1 MKALILANVGKEH
14 FCKNEVL
21 PSCYLPLYNKMNV
34 LERQISLLNVNGIS
48 NEDICILFGSDG
60 IWEVDA
66 VKNITENI
74 KIKKIFAERNN
85 ALSPEIF
92 KDSFFD
98 NEETIILD
106 GNQVFDI
113 AILSRL
119 KRYKHDNVIV
129 VKKMINPDNTDHII
143 ELDGNK
149 IRAITSPNLM
159 SFPWIE
165 FSGVARLS
173 AKAMQELKNV
183 VVAPMPFLEA
193 IKGILNSI
201 ELFSIDYEDLLYGR
215 LNGGHS
221 NELTG
226 GSYANL
232 NYRLVVKKKA
242 EGEGRAK
249 LINEIKW
256 LLDLPKELKPYF
268 SEVLEYDI
276 ESPEVYFDVPYYGS
290 RNLREHIF
298 DGHFDSD
305 AAVSF
310 LEKLLDW
317 MFENVYSRKVM
328 NAPFD
333 WAEQKHVRRVL
344 DRLPECA
351 KRSEALGKLINAKTV
366 EINGVKYRNVQ
377 EIFKEIE
384 KNKEFLDVINPKELI
399 MIHGDLHFQNILIYP
414 SNDKG
419 FMLVDPR
426 GELDGS
432 DLYYDMGKLWHSF
445 HGKYD
450 YVHSDQFKFNISWKD
465 DTAVANYELTNKFS
479 VNVYNEIYSKFLK
492 LITKYDLIKNDPFWE
507 MKSLFA
513 EAADFCSVSIF
524 HIGKTKDA
532 DRTLVLYLIGV
543 QLINEFYDKYLV
555 NDKWKNIKQ
564 MCRV

>member
-1 MKALILANVGKEH
+1 MT
-14 FCKNEVL
+14 
-21 PSCYLPLYNKMNV
+21 V

-48 NEDICILFGSDG
+48 NEDICILFGSEG

-74 KIKKIFAERNN
+74 RIKKIFTERNN
-85 ALSPEIF
+85 VISQEIF
-92 KDSFFD
+92 KDAFFD
-98 NEETIILD
+98 DETIIID

-119 KRYKHDNVIV
+119 KRYKHDNVFV

-149 IRAITSPNLM
+149 IKAVTSPNLM

-165 FSGVARLS
+165 FSGIARLS
-173 AKAMQELKNV
+173 SKAMNKLKDIII
-183 VVAPMPFLEA
+183 APMPFLEA
-193 IKGILNSI
+193 IKCLLNEV
-201 ELFSIDYEDLLYGR
+201 ELISIDYEDLLYGR

-242 EGEGRAK
+242 QGEGREK

-298 DGHFDSD
+298 DGHFD
-305 AAVSF
+305 ANAVISF

-317 MFENVYSRKVM
+317 MFENVYSRKFSK
-328 NAPFD
+328 APSD
-333 WAEQKHVRRVL
+333 WVEQKHIRRVL
-344 DRLPECA
+344 DRLPVCA
-351 KRSEALGKLINAKTV
+351 KRSEALGKLINAKTI
-366 EINGVKYRNVQ
+366 EINGIRYRNIR
-377 EIFKEIE
+377 EIFAEIE
-384 KNKEFLDVINPKELI
+384 KNKYFIDVINPKDLI
-399 MIHGDLHFQNILIYP
+399 MIHGDLHFQNILIY
-414 SNDKG
+414 SNNDKG

-426 GELDGS
+426 GELNGS

-450 YVHSDQFKFNISWKD
+450 FVHSDQFKLNLSWNND
-465 DTAVANYELTNKFS
+465 IPIINYELTNKFS
-479 VNVYNEIYSKFLK
+479 VNVYDEIYRKFPK
-492 LITKYDLIKNDPFWE
+492 LITKYDAIKNDPHWE
-507 MKSLFA
+507 MKALFA
-513 EAADFCSVSIF
+513 EASDFCSVSIF
-524 HIGKTKDA
+524 HIGKTSNA
-532 DRTLVLYLIGV
+532 ERTIVLYLIGV
-543 QLINEFYDKYLV
+543 QLINEFYEKYLV
-555 NDKWKNIKQ
+555 NNNWKTS
-564 MCRV
+564 

>member
-1 MKALILANVGKEH
+1 MKALILANIGKEH
-14 FCKNEVL
+14 FYKNEIL
-21 PSCYLPLYNKMNV
+21 PSCFLPLYNKMNV
-34 LERQISLLNVNGIS
+34 IERQISLLNVNGIP
-48 NEDICILFGSDG
+48 NENICILFGKDG
-60 IWEVDA
+60 IWGMDS
-66 VKNITENI
+66 VKKIIDSI
-74 KIKKIFAERNN
+74 KIKKIFTERNN
-85 ALSPEIF
+85 VLSPEIF
-92 KDSFFD
+92 NDSFFD
-98 NEETIILD
+98 DDTIILD

-119 KRYKHDNVIV
+119 KRYKHDNVV
-129 VKKMINPDNTDHII
+129 VVNKMSTPDNSDYII

-149 IRAITSPNLM
+149 IKSITSPNLM
-159 SFPWIE
+159 SFPWIGL
-165 FSGVARLS
+165 SGITRLS
-173 AKAMQELKNV
+173 SGAMKLLKNI

-193 IKGILNSI
+193 IKEIVNKV
-201 ELFSIDYEDLLYGR
+201 ELTSIDYEDLLYGR

-305 AAVSF
+305 ATVKF

-317 MFENVYSRKVM
+317 MFDNVYSKKIM
-328 NAPFD
+328 EAPAD
-333 WAEQKHVRRVL
+333 WVKEKHVMRVL

-351 KRSEALGKLINAKTV
+351 KRSEALGKLISARTI
-366 EINGVKYRNVQ
+366 EINNVVYRNIQ
-377 EIFKEIE
+377 EIFTEI
-384 KNKEFLDVINPKELI
+384 KNNKDFLEVINPKDLI

-450 YVHSDQFKFNISWKD
+450 YVHSDQFKFNLSWNGE
-465 DTAVANYELTNKFS
+465 TPIANYELTNKFA
-479 VNVYNEIYSKFLK
+479 VKVYDEIYDKFLK
-492 LITKYDLIKNDPFWE
+492 LITKYEMIKNDPYWE

-532 DRTLVLYLIGV
+532 DRTMVLYLIGV
-543 QLINEFYDKYLV
+543 QLINEFYNRYLL
-555 NDKWKNIKQ
+555 NNKWKNIKQ
-564 MCRV
+564 LCNA

>member
-1 MKALILANVGKEH
+1 MKALILANIGKEH
-14 FCKNEVL
+14 FYKNEIL
-21 PSCYLPLYNKMNV
+21 PSCFLPLYNKMNV
-34 LERQISLLNVNGIS
+34 IERQISLLNVNGIP
-48 NEDICILFGSDG
+48 NENICILFGKDG
-60 IWEVDA
+60 IWGMDS
-66 VKNITENI
+66 VKKIIDSI
-74 KIKKIFAERNN
+74 KIKKIFTERNN
-85 ALSPEIF
+85 VLSPEIF
-92 KDSFFD
+92 NDSFFD
-98 NEETIILD
+98 DNTIILD

-119 KRYKHDNVIV
+119 KRYKHDNVV
-129 VKKMINPDNTDHII
+129 VVNKMSTPDNSDYII

-149 IRAITSPNLM
+149 IKSITSPNLM
-159 SFPWIE
+159 SFPWIGL
-165 FSGVARLS
+165 SGITRLS
-173 AKAMQELKNV
+173 SGAMNLLKNI

-193 IKGILNSI
+193 IKEIVNKV
-201 ELFSIDYEDLLYGR
+201 ELTSIDYEDLLYGR

-305 AAVSF
+305 ATVKF

-317 MFENVYSRKVM
+317 MFDNVYSKKIM
-328 NAPFD
+328 EAPAD
-333 WAEQKHVRRVL
+333 WVKEKHVMRVL

-351 KRSEALGKLINAKTV
+351 KRSEALGKLISARTI
-366 EINGVKYRNVQ
+366 EINNVVYRNIQ
-377 EIFKEIE
+377 EIFTEI
-384 KNKEFLDVINPKELI
+384 KNNKDFLEVINPKDLI

-450 YVHSDQFKFNISWKD
+450 YVHSDQFKFNLSWNGE
-465 DTAVANYELTNKFS
+465 TPIANYELTNKFA
-479 VNVYNEIYSKFLK
+479 VKVYDEIYDKFLK
-492 LITKYDLIKNDPFWE
+492 LITKYEMIKNDPYWE

-532 DRTLVLYLIGV
+532 DRTMVLYLIGV
-543 QLINEFYDKYLV
+543 QLINEFYNRYLL
-555 NDKWKNIKQ
+555 NNKWKNIKQ
-564 MCRV
+564 LCNA